1 MSQEAQPFQANFKEC
16 DVCCLYSDKFISCLY
31 CQASACEK
39 CHQTFILD
47 QFQDKCMF
55 CAKTWNFEF
64 MQKNFREG
72 WLDKTY
78 KDKKK
83 VILFEREKAML
94 PATQEEMKIDE
105 EKEKKDMKIKHLMKK
120 LSFYRDSV
128 KKVEKDKKMKSEHKM
143 DELDAI
149 IRAAEKIQEK
159 IRVLQDEKSVLE
171 VMEPVAPKATHPCS
185 KNECRGF
192 LITEEKEYKC
202 GICSTPHCKK
212 CRCEK
217 EDEHKCDPNTLE
229 TIKMMD
235 KETKPCPKC
244 SIPIYKISGC
254 FSENTE
260 ILMYDGSIKIAQD
273 ISIGDVLVGDDGL
286 PRHVIDLCRGVDK
299 MYTVKQNNGVEY
311 TVNSKHSLVL
321 KSNIH
326 KTIRQSENGVSKVYY
341 VEDKKVKSK
350 TFNTAEEAN
359 EFLNT
364 KKDEDNTIHI
374 TVEEY
379 LKKIEESKSYANQF
393 HGFKSSGIVWGR
405 KDVGV
410 DPYLLGLW
418 LGDGCSNGLYISS
431 NDNEVVSFLLDWC
444 DQNDCE
450 LVHSDAYKFSI
461 RRRGVG
467 HRQAIGY
474 GSSTTNCNGCKKK
487 LCELCDSERIPV
499 ASTPHQI
506 KNPFKESLESYGL
519 INNKHIPQDFLC
531 NDEQTRL
538 SLLAGLIDS
547 DGWVNHEGKR
557 TVISNTNQ
565 VLVKQ
570 IELLARSLGFVVN
583 TRKMERKNVVVFGQ
597 KAKDYKDIFQIN
609 ISGNLSKI
617 PTLIKRKQMND
628 SEPNKDYRVTSITI
642 EYKETSNYFGW
653 KVDDNTRFLLPDL
666 TVVKNCDQMY
676 CTGCHTAF
684 SWRTGRVETG
694 MIHNPHY
701 WEYLREQGR
710 DVEELNRL
718 HGQAPNPQANQNA
731 CLTINDVM
739 AVAGGPSFEVTRI
752 LTNIREYE
760 LPKLTAQ
767 VNNKDVRV
775 RYLTNEIDEKNFKM
789 VLYKREK
796 KHNFNTD
803 LSQIL
808 TMVYDASQDVLVKMY
823 RDSVIYPTLRRNT
836 NSFEKQ
842 FHRDRDELLKICMY
856 AIEEVEKLSARYNY
870 VVPVSVDRTLK
881 ELLSNL

>member
-120 LSFYRDSV
+120 LSFYRDSF

-143 DELDAI
+143 EELDAI
-149 IRAAEKIQEK
+149 IRASEKIQEK

-171 VMEPVAPKATHPCS
+171 VMDPVAPKATHPCS

-217 EDEHKCDPNTLE
+217 EEEHKCDPNTLE

-254 FSENTE
+254 
-260 ILMYDGSIKIAQD
+260 
-273 ISIGDVLVGDDGL
+273 
-286 PRHVIDLCRGVDK
+286 
-299 MYTVKQNNGVEY
+299 
-311 TVNSKHSLVL
+311 
-321 KSNIH
+321 
-326 KTIRQSENGVSKVYY
+326 
-341 VEDKKVKSK
+341 
-350 TFNTAEEAN
+350 
-359 EFLNT
+359 
-364 KKDEDNTIHI
+364 
-374 TVEEY
+374 
-379 LKKIEESKSYANQF
+379 
-393 HGFKSSGIVWGR
+393 
-405 KDVGV
+405 
-410 DPYLLGLW
+410 
-418 LGDGCSNGLYISS
+418 
-431 NDNEVVSFLLDWC
+431 
-444 DQNDCE
+444 
-450 LVHSDAYKFSI
+450 
-461 RRRGVG
+461 
-467 HRQAIGY
+467 
-474 GSSTTNCNGCKKK
+474 
-487 LCELCDSERIPV
+487 
-499 ASTPHQI
+499 
-506 KNPFKESLESYGL
+506 
-519 INNKHIPQDFLC
+519 
-531 NDEQTRL
+531 
-538 SLLAGLIDS
+538 
-547 DGWVNHEGKR
+547 
-557 TVISNTNQ
+557 
-565 VLVKQ
+565 
-570 IELLARSLGFVVN
+570 
-583 TRKMERKNVVVFGQ
+583 
-597 KAKDYKDIFQIN
+597 
-609 ISGNLSKI
+609 
-617 PTLIKRKQMND
+617 
-628 SEPNKDYRVTSITI
+628 
-642 EYKETSNYFGW
+642 
-653 KVDDNTRFLLPDL
+653 
-666 TVVKNCDQMY
+666 DQMY

-694 MIHNPHY
+694 HIHNPHY

-808 TMVYDASQDVLVKMY
+808 NMVYDASQDVLVKMY

-856 AIEEVEKLSARYNY
+856 AIEEVEKLSSRYSY

-881 ELLSNL
+881 ELLLNL